1 MLSFSNQLS
10 VFATFV
16 DIIPD
21 ETTKSFAPREERA
34 TALSM
39 STEEQQ

>member
-1 MLSFSNQLS
+1 MLGFSNQLS

-21 ETTKSFAPREERA
+21 ETTKSLAPEERA
-34 TALSM
+34 TALSP